1 MFRLLYAFGEQGIP
15 LSRDYALMAKAI
27 VSLEEV
33 ARALDPKFDL
43 RRQAEPVLR
52 ELHHQ
57 RISPRAFLR
66 QSRDLVRQTLLG
78 IQDLPAELRRVV
90 RRLEHDNLAINL
102 QLRGLSEHNE
112 TIRFAANRIA
122 LGVIIGALIVGSS
135 LIVMTGI
142 KPHLFGYP
150 ALGIIGF
157 IFSALLGVY
166 ITWDI
171 IRQGRRF

>member
-1 MFRLLYAFGEQGIP
+1 
-15 LSRDYALMAKAI
+15 
-27 VSLEEV
+27 
-33 ARALDPKFDL
+33 
-43 RRQAEPVLR
+43 
-52 ELHHQ
+52 
-57 RISPRAFLR
+57 
-66 QSRDLVRQTLLG
+66 
-78 IQDLPAELRRVV
+78 
-90 RRLEHDNLAINL
+90 
-102 QLRGLSEHNE
+102 
-112 TIRFAANRIA
+112 